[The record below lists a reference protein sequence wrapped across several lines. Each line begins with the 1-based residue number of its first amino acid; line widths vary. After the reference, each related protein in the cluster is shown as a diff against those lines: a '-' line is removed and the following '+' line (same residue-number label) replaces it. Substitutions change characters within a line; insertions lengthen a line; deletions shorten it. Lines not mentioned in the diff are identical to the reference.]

1 MRVQRF
7 GGISD
12 FGKFALLRHITH
24 GRQLSICM
32 YLSGTNNQVIDQRKH
47 FDYLSRPEEFRHL
60 APELFDQ
67 LADYVEHR
75 CAFNDPLMAL
85 QLSRVLDNAVFLRH
99 EVPSNIFHRAM
110 WTEVLVNS
118 VSGSNCVFLD
128 PYNGIQGKRLT
139 RRHVALA
146 EIAALRRKDR
156 VLVVAHRQSGR
167 KAEVKYLAD
176 RIKST
181 GCDVVEIVRLRLVA
195 SCLYAILD
203 QDVAMAEA
211 TENFVRKWGN
221 WAKSY
226 RFDGGL

>member
-1 MRVQRF
+1 M
-7 GGISD
+7 
-12 FGKFALLRHITH
+12 H
-24 GRQLSICM
+24 GRHLSICM
-32 YLSGTNNQVIDQRKH
+32 YLSGTNDEMIDRKRH
-47 FDYLSRPEEFRHL
+47 FDYLNRPDEFRHL

-67 LADYVEHR
+67 LANYVGRR
-75 CAFNDPLMAL
+75 CSVDDPLLAL
-85 QLSRVLDNAVFLRH
+85 QLSRVLENAVFLRH
-99 EVPSNIFHRAM
+99 EVPGKALHRAL
-110 WTEVLVNS
+110 WTEMLVNS
-118 VSGSNCVFLD
+118 VNGSNFVVLD
-128 PYNGIQGKRLT
+128 PYNGIQGNRLT
-139 RRHVALA
+139 SRHVALA

-203 QDVAMAEA
+203 QDEATAEA
-211 TENFVRKWGN
+211 TASFVKKWGN

-226 RFDGGL
+226 RFDGR

>member
-7 GGISD
+7 GGIGD
-12 FGKFALLRHITH
+12 FGKFALLRHLMY
-24 GRQLSICM
+24 GRHLSICM
-32 YLSGTNNQVIDQRKH
+32 YLSGTNDEMIDRKKH
-47 FDYLSRPEEFRHL
+47 FNYLSRPDEFRHL
-60 APELFDQ
+60 APDLFDQ
-67 LADYVEHR
+67 LADYVGDH
-75 CAFNDPLMAL
+75 CSVNDPLMAL
-85 QLSRVLDNAVFLRH
+85 QLSRVLENAVFLRH
-99 EVPSNIFHRAM
+99 QVPAKTSHRSL

-118 VSGSNCVFLD
+118 VNGSNFVFLD

-139 RRHVALA
+139 SRHVALA

-181 GCDVVEIVRLRLVA
+181 GCDAVEIVRLRLVA

-203 QDVAMAEA
+203 QDEAMAEA
-211 TENFVRKWGN
+211 TASFVKKWGN

-226 RFDGGL
+226 RFDGR